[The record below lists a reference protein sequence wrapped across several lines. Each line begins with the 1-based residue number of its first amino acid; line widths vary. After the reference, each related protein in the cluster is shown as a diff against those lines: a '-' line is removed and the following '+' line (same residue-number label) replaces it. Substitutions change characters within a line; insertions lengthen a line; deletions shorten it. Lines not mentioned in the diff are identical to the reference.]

1 MIEFSHGLMG
11 WNVLFSL
18 VLFGAALALGWLAIH
33 TSFETTA
40 RTLAARATADL
51 ASVHAALAGLSDR
64 VSRLEAQ
71 VAAITERLDRCEQV
85 QPAKRGSRQ
94 PAPRSA
100 QQPAAALPEAA
111 AGAPP

>member
-1 MIEFSHGLMG
+1 MIDFSHSLMG
-11 WNVLFSL
+11 WNALFSL

-64 VSRLEAQ
+64 VSRLEEQ

-85 QPAKRGSRQ
+85 QLAKRGPRQ
-94 PAPRSA
+94 PAPRSPRP
-100 QQPAAALPEAA
+100 PAAALPEAA
-111 AGAPP
+111 EAPP